1 MLAERL
7 RTGILESER
16 EGQQTTQ
23 SSIYRSALPA
33 EPLSPSSLKK
43 GRRQQESPMK
53 TTNGCDATR
62 SRRPLFAYDLRL
74 SSGNHFPLKSGPV
87 KLPKTGIKKR
97 RRINF
102 LQPVLGNRYL
112 EADLRPG
119 RAPTLRSEQ
128 TGTGNFHTQIKQPPK
143 RLPKFC

>member
-1 MLAERL
+1 
-7 RTGILESER
+7 
-16 EGQQTTQ
+16 
-23 SSIYRSALPA
+23 
-33 EPLSPSSLKK
+33 
-43 GRRQQESPMK
+43 MK
-53 TTNGCDATR
+53 TANGCDATR

-74 SSGNHFPLKSGPV
+74 FSGNHFPSEIRAGKTT
-87 KLPKTGIKKR
+87 KTGIKKEAQ
-97 RRINF
+97 NQL